1 MYLDTLINLKR
12 NYKTLIINYKSY
24 KMSLLELPLDI
35 IEMIIVSSDR
45 VLTTYNRILDVT
57 MTMSN
62 TKKRKRSRK
71 NDNINSTVNIAY
83 NTNTIENIRMFL
95 MNPVII
101 NNIYNKSRWYKYF
114 MSSYEF
120 TNHTKQLSNIQ
131 NIFRQMKPILEI
143 KEEKNNIQSTIE
155 YLDEHINLDNLDT
168 MINKLVQYWNIEV
181 SELSNT
187 LILFAMLSSSNI
199 YKKNICFDLVKHIDD
214 VVCHTHIPKYLE
226 PKYKFIP
233 LFQTY
238 LGMGLAYNI
247 AWDIDLNC
255 LIGFFYGGSD
265 AYDYEYY
272 DGKLEFYLNMN
283 NIERRKFI
291 RQKNKITNG
300 NKLLDIIIS
309 HIDNY
314 NLDYSVSRY
323 EKMCI
328 NYD

>member
-1 MYLDTLINLKR
+1 
-12 NYKTLIINYKSY
+12 
-24 KMSLLELPLDI
+24 MSLLELPLDI
-35 IEMIIVSSDR
+35 IEMIIVSSNR
-45 VLTTYNRILDVT
+45 VLTTYNRILDVS

-62 TKKRKRSRK
+62 INMKKRKRSSK
-71 NDNINSTVNIAY
+71 NDNINIIENKINNDY
-83 NTNTIENIRMFL
+83 NTIENVRMFL

-101 NNIYNKSRWYKYF
+101 NNIYKKSRWYKYF

-131 NIFRQMKPILEI
+131 NIFKQMKPMLEI
-143 KEEKNNIQSTIE
+143 KEENKIHHNGHHTTQITIE

-168 MINKLVQYWNIEV
+168 MITKLVQYWNIEV

-187 LILFAMLSSSNI
+187 VILFAMLSSSNI
-199 YKKNICFDLVKHIDD
+199 FKLHTTFDLIKHIDNID
-214 VVCHTHIPKYLE
+214 YHVNNNKHIHIPKYLE
-226 PKYKFIP
+226 AKYKFIP

-238 LGMGLAYNI
+238 LGMGLSFNI
-247 AWDIDLNC
+247 AWDINLNC
-255 LIGFFYGGSD
+255 LLGFLYGGSD

-272 DGKLEFYLNMN
+272 NGKLAYYLNMN
-283 NIERRKFI
+283 NIERRNFI

-300 NKLLDIIIS
+300 NKLLDIIIR